1 MTQKVERI
9 TGDTPES
16 KEFTALLARLR
27 NGEVTQTDWQFLMQ
41 RSHQLLSAQ
50 ELSSFKDAQVLV
62 STQLTEEDFN
72 QKQLDKL
79 PAPKACLLAV
89 NAGPAAKTI
98 RPADAGGL
106 ANTLR
111 VAKGAR
117 VMLRQNLWVDAGLTN
132 GALGTVLGV
141 LYDPDGTQPPALPVA
156 VVVQFDV
163 YKGPSF
169 LAHHARTVPI
179 AQHTFRWMK
188 GDKVCSR
195 TQIPLCLSFA
205 ITIHKSQGWTRQKV
219 CLDIGRNEHALG
231 IAYVGCSRVTSLQ
244 GLCLQSDDPHAFSW
258 KRFQKVNIAKG
269 HHDRKAVDKAL
280 LRMHA
285 TLEHENHQ
293 A

>member
-1 MTQKVERI
+1 MDK
-9 TGDTPES
+9 S
-16 KEFTALLARLR
+16 HK
-27 NGEVTQTDWQFLMQ
+27 EVTVTLWG
-41 RSHQLLSAQ
+41 
-50 ELSSFKDAQVLV
+50 
-62 STQLTEEDFN
+62 EEAEKIIDLN
-72 QKQLDKL
+72 
-79 PAPKACLLAV
+79 
-89 NAGPAAKTI
+89 
-98 RPADAGGL
+98 
-106 ANTLR
+106 
-111 VAKGAR
+111 
-117 VMLRQNLWVDAGLTN
+117 
-132 GALGTVLGV
+132 
-141 LYDPDGTQPPALPVA
+141 DPDGTQPPALPVA

-293 A
+293 AWVNYIRHANENTYGTPTRNNNCDLRSRKCDICATSPFRARSLPAHGHLTSVTLLLYCSLCDVWANRQRNSGYLIMSLSQCQLLSLV